1 MPRHSPLAL
10 CSLKFN
16 LLLEFGMHF
25 VKDKMQHCI
34 VFFTELTV
42 KKDLFYIDARAR
54 YAILKELR
62 RVRIQMQRRKSGIPL
77 SQNEREDDK
86 SLVLFRNT
94 SR

>member
-1 MPRHSPLAL
+1 MHS
-10 CSLKFN
+10 
-16 LLLEFGMHF
+16 

-34 VFFTELTV
+34 IFFTDLTV

-54 YAILKELR
+54 YAILKEL
-62 RVRIQMQRRKSGIPL
+62 VESPDTEASPEGGFPL

-86 SLVLFRNT
+86 SLVLFRNS